1 MLFYE
6 QGLTV
11 SPKEQGPELIPV
23 NLLFSPLCFGSAGS
37 LCNTPAE
44 RLTCALAPVTRA
56 QRTRLKAELELR
68 IQVLGQ
74 LNGR

>member
-11 SPKEQGPELIPV
+11 SPKEQGPELVPV
-23 NLLFSPLCFGSAGS
+23 NLFSPLYFGTAGS
-37 LCNTPAE
+37 LCSTPAE
-44 RLTCALAPVTRA
+44 RLTCVLAPVTRA
-56 QRTRLKAELELR
+56 QRTRLGAELELR